1 MHPAFEGVGT
11 SEGLEIWRIEVR
23 NVYVLNI
30 LFIFS
35 QISLKTRSQI

>member
-23 NVYVLNI
+23 IRFKYFLYSQI
-30 LFIFS
+30 S